1 MFDILDS
8 FSRALHECL
17 NLASHHILWDMSSV
31 LDQKRRI
38 VLPRDIANQLGVAEG
53 SKISFEKDNGKIIL
67 KKVGRKED
75 SLAQTMSWNPKR
87 RGKLKPVIESEIKE
101 IWD

>member
-1 MFDILDS
+1 M
-8 FSRALHECL
+8 
-17 NLASHHILWDMSSV
+17 
-31 LDQKRRI
+31 
-38 VLPRDIANQLGVAEG
+38 AEG
-53 SKISFEKDNGKIIL
+53 SKISFEKDSGKITL

-75 SLAQTMSWNPKR
+75 NLAQTMSWNPKR